1 MSALLVL
8 LLLAAPGHALEA
20 ELEGSGMAF
29 ACWPVYRDPLVPAP
43 TVRNEAGD
51 VDRRMTRIQR
61 AGLLKGVRALR
72 KLELHNAKA
81 ACPFYEGGDAIRES
95 YKLLVS
101 SANAALRAGIDRWD
115 AVNGGWSVSWSDVPL
130 SALEKEADEALLKD
144 GPFSAVCSPPA
155 VSEELFVPAP
165 GQGSSEE
172 EKKVLA
178 RLAKEAATLRESL
191 RENRADV
198 TELLRALEGRS
209 CEELGRQYHSM
220 SLLQRR
226 AYLEHRDRELG
237 RLYRAKLRWEPL
249 DAAAR

>member
-20 ELEGSGMAF
+20 DLEAPRRAF
-29 ACWPVYRDPLVPAP
+29 ACWPIYKDPPVPAP

-101 SANAALRAGIDRWD
+101 SANAALRAGVDQWDR
-115 AVNGGWSVSWSDVPL
+115 VNMGWTVAWSDVPL
-130 SALEKEADEALLKD
+130 SELEKEADEGLLKD
-144 GPFSAVCSPPA
+144 GPFSATCSPPA
-155 VSEELFVPAP
+155 VPEELFVPVA
-165 GQGSSEE
+165 GEGAGEE
-172 EKKVLA
+172 EKRVLA
-178 RLAKEAATLRESL
+178 RLAKEAVTLRESL

-209 CEELGRQYHSM
+209 CEELGRRYYSM
-220 SLLQRR
+220 SLLQRW
-226 AYLEHRDRELG
+226 AYFEHRDRELG
-237 RLYRAKLRWEPL
+237 RLYRARLRWEPL
-249 DAAAR
+249 AAPAP